1 LTVDTT
7 GNPVPSDILWER
19 DRSRASRTERRVDDG
34 SVRDRDRTPNLER
47 RRDMNLIS
55 TLVAV
60 KATRTR
66 VYRPSVT
73 DRLRR
78 AGYADGERQP
88 RITRHW
94 ANR

>member
-7 GNPVPSDILWER
+7 GNPVPSGILWER
-19 DRSRASRTERRVDDG
+19 ARFRASRTEWSADDG
-34 SVRDRDRTPNLER
+34 SVRDRDRNHLER

-60 KATRTR
+60 KATRIR

>member
-1 LTVDTT
+1 
-7 GNPVPSDILWER
+7 
-19 DRSRASRTERRVDDG
+19 
-34 SVRDRDRTPNLER
+34 
-47 RRDMNLIS
+47 MNLIN

-60 KATRTR
+60 KATRAR
-66 VYRPSVT
+66 VYRPSFT

-88 RITRHW
+88 RIERHW

>member
-1 LTVDTT
+1 M
-7 GNPVPSDILWER
+7 N
-19 DRSRASRTERRVDDG
+19 
-34 SVRDRDRTPNLER
+34 
-47 RRDMNLIS
+47 NLIT

-60 KATRTR
+60 KATRSH
-66 VYRPSVT
+66 VYRPLT

-88 RITRHW
+88 RIRRHW

>member
-1 LTVDTT
+1 
-7 GNPVPSDILWER
+7 
-19 DRSRASRTERRVDDG
+19 
-34 SVRDRDRTPNLER
+34 
-47 RRDMNLIS
+47 MNLIS

-60 KATRTR
+60 KATRIR